1 MSSNARPLTV
11 EVTRG
16 PIVESRHAVR
26 AAAVDSD
33 GKLVA
38 SFGDVETPV
47 FPRSAIKIMQ
57 ALSLVETG
65 AADAF
70 NLQPE
75 QLALACASH
84 SGEPKHTERV
94 SAWLARIGLGPDD
107 LECGPQW
114 PKLEQTVH
122 ELVRAGETPTAVHN
136 NCSGKHTGM
145 LTQARHMGEP
155 TRGYT
160 APEHPIQRRVLA
172 TIAELCGLTEK
183 DIVLGTD
190 GCSLPAVALPLRNFA
205 RGLAQ
210 IAAPTKQPSRRADA
224 CRRLIAAKI
233 AHPDLVA
240 GTGRFDTDFMRAV
253 RGRIASK
260 SGAEGVHIAM
270 LPDRGIAVVVK
281 ADDGAGR
288 AAEVGLVAVLDRL
301 SLIDDGERERLRT
314 LAHPTLSNWAG
325 RLVGEIRPARDSGF

>member
-1 MSSNARPLTV
+1 MSRHSRPLIV

-16 PIVESRHAVR
+16 PLVESRHAVR
-26 AAAVDSD
+26 AAAVDAD
-33 GKLVA
+33 GRLVA
-38 SFGDVETPV
+38 SFGDIEEPV

-70 NLQPE
+70 QLGPE

-94 SAWLARIGLGPDD
+94 SAWLAKIGLGAGD

-114 PKLEQTVH
+114 PKPDEAVH
-122 ELVRAGETPTAVHN
+122 ALVRAGLTPTAVHN

-145 LTQARHMGEP
+145 LTQARHMGEA

-160 APEHPIQRRVLA
+160 APDHPVQRRVLA
-172 TIAELCGLTEK
+172 TVAALCGLS
-183 DIVLGTD
+183 DGHIVLGTD
-190 GCSLPAVALPLRNFA
+190 GCSLPAMALPLESFA

-210 IAAPTKQPSRRADA
+210 IAAPAKQSAVRAEA
-224 CRRLIAAKI
+224 GRRLIAAKI

-240 GTGRFDTDFMRAV
+240 GTGRFDTAFMPAMQ
-253 RGRIASK
+253 GRVASK
-260 SGAEGVHIAM
+260 SGAEGVHVAM
-270 LPDRGIAVVVK
+270 LPGRGIGIAVK
-281 ADDGAGR
+281 AEDGAGR
-288 AAEVGLVAVLDRL
+288 AAEVGLIAFLDRL
-301 SLIDDGERERLRT
+301 GLLDDGAHERLRA
-314 LAHPTLSNWAG
+314 LAQPEIRNWSG
-325 RLVGEIRPARDSGF
+325 SLVGAMRPARESGF

>member
-1 MSSNARPLTV
+1 MSRSPRPLVV
-11 EVTRG
+11 EVMRG

-26 AAAVDSD
+26 AAAVDAD
-33 GKLVA
+33 GKLMA
-38 SFGDVETPV
+38 AFGDVDEPV

-70 NLQPE
+70 DLGSE

-94 SAWLARIGLGPDD
+94 AAWLAKLGLSAAD

-114 PKLEQTVH
+114 PKPDEAVH
-122 ELVRAGETPTAVHN
+122 ALVRAGLSPTAIHN

-145 LTQARHMGEP
+145 LAQARHMGEP

-160 APEHPIQRRVLA
+160 ASDHPVQRRVLA
-172 TIAELCGLTEK
+172 TIAALCDLAADK
-183 DIVLGTD
+183 IVLGTD
-190 GCSLPAVALPLRNFA
+190 GCSLPAVALPLQRFA

-210 IAAPTKQPSRRADA
+210 IAAPVKQPANRAEA
-224 CRRLIAAKI
+224 SRRLIAAKI

-240 GTGRFDTDFMRAV
+240 GTGRFDTAFMPAMQ
-253 RGRIASK
+253 GRVASK
-260 SGAEGVHIAM
+260 SGAEGVWVAM
-270 LPDRGIAVVVK
+270 LPDRGIGIAVK
-281 ADDGAGR
+281 AEDGAGR
-288 AAEVGLVAVLDRL
+288 AAEIGLIAFLDRIGL
-301 SLIDDGERERLRT
+301 LDAEARERLRP
-314 LAHPTLSNWAG
+314 LAHPSIRNWAG
-325 RLVGEIRPARDSGF
+325 RLVGEMRPATAPGF

>member
-1 MSSNARPLTV
+1 MSRNPRPLVV

-26 AAAVDSD
+26 AAVVDVD
-33 GKLVA
+33 GRLVA
-38 SFGDVETPV
+38 SFGDAEEPV
-47 FPRSAIKIMQ
+47 FPRSAIKAMQ

-70 NLQPE
+70 GLGTE

-94 SAWLARIGLGPDD
+94 AAWLQRIGCGVED

-114 PKLEQTVH
+114 PKPEAEVH
-122 ELVRAGETPTAVHN
+122 AMVRTDLAPTAVHN

-160 APEHPIQRRVLA
+160 APEHPMQRRILA
-172 TIAELCGLTEK
+172 TIAALCGLAEAK
-183 DIVLGTD
+183 IVLGTD
-190 GCSLPAVALPLRNFA
+190 GCSLPAVALPLESFA
-205 RGLAQ
+205 RGLAE
-210 IAAPTKQPSRRADA
+210 IASPGKQSAGRAEA
-224 CRRLIAAKI
+224 CRRLIAAQI

-240 GTGRFDTDFMRAV
+240 GTGRFDTAFMTAMGGRA
-253 RGRIASK
+253 ASK
-260 SGAEGVHIAM
+260 SGAEGVQVAM
-270 LPDRGIAVVVK
+270 LPERGIGIAVK
-281 ADDGAGR
+281 AEDGAGR
-288 AAEVGLVAVLDRL
+288 AAEIGLIDVMDRL
-301 SLIDDGERERLRT
+301 GLLDDGERERLRNLT
-314 LAHPTLSNWAG
+314 RPAIRNWAG
-325 RLVGEIRPARDSGF
+325 LLVGEIRPARDGRF

>member
-1 MSSNARPLTV
+1 MSVKSRPLVV

-16 PIVESRHAVR
+16 PLVESRHAVR
-26 AAAVDSD
+26 AAAVDAD

-38 SFGDVETPV
+38 SFGDVEEPV
-47 FPRSAIKIMQ
+47 FPRSTIKIMQ

-70 NLQPE
+70 GLGPE

-94 SAWLARIGLGPDD
+94 AAWLAKIGLGADD

-114 PKLEQTVH
+114 PKPDEAIH
-122 ELVRAGETPTAVHN
+122 ALVRTGITPSAIHN

-145 LTQARHMGEP
+145 LTQARHLGEP

-160 APEHPIQRRVLA
+160 APDHPVQRRVLA
-172 TIAELCGLTEK
+172 TIAALCDLAAEK
-183 DIVLGTD
+183 IVLGTD
-190 GCSLPAVALPLRNFA
+190 GCSLPAVALPLERFA

-210 IAAPTKQPSRRADA
+210 IAAPVKQPAVRAEA
-224 CRRLIAAKI
+224 SRRLIAAKI

-240 GTGRFDTDFMRAV
+240 GTGRFDTVFMPAM
-253 RGRIASK
+253 RGRVASK
-260 SGAEGVHIAM
+260 SGAEGVWVAM
-270 LPDRGIAVVVK
+270 LPARGIGIAVK
-281 ADDGAGR
+281 AEDGAGR
-288 AAEVGLVAVLDRL
+288 AAEIGLIAFLDRAGL
-301 SLIDDGERERLRT
+301 LDAEERERLRP
-314 LAHPTLSNWAG
+314 LAQPAIRNWAG
-325 RLVGEIRPARDSGF
+325 RLVGEMRPAATAGF